1 MSFLDRGGGL
11 AVRELTRGGA
21 QRDELALEGHPHDG
35 RERVGEE
42 AREERRLAVL
52 LYMAEDIV
60 MERGRYGV
68 GLDVPAADQG
78 VGFAVGK

>member
-1 MSFLDRGGGL
+1 
-11 AVRELTRGGA
+11 
-21 QRDELALEGHPHDG
+21 
-35 RERVGEE
+35 
-42 AREERRLAVL
+42 
-52 LYMAEDIV
+52 MAEDIV